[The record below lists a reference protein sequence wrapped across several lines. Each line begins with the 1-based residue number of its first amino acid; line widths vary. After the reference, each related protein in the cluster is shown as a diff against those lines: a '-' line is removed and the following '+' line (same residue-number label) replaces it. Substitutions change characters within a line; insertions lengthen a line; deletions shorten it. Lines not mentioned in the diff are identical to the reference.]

1 MRWGRLPAT
10 GAVIAAVSTVAACG
24 GGGDSATFELNGA
37 RVDVTESGSAT
48 VQVDGAPE
56 IDYSGPVGCR
66 GRYFTTEYPD
76 GIQFDFRYSAH
87 DAYLL
92 QGSSVYHLG
101 PPTQAGAT
109 LRWSETVGGT
119 RLEVQ
124 VRCPLPPGARPA
136 ISALAP
142 PPACSLLTRALVVS
156 LLGPHPGRPDSR
168 ALDPLE
174 SHCLY
179 STSDLRVVSLD
190 VEGAQLLK
198 SELLWTTR
206 TVTGLGVPA
215 HYPGGP
221 EGLVFVK
228 GTLGAEVTVISG
240 DATKDLA
247 DDEVIAR
254 AILPKL
260 PG

>member
-1 MRWGRLPAT
+1 MRWGRVPVTA
-10 GAVIAAVSTVAACG
+10 AAIAAVSTVAACG
-24 GGGDSATFELNGA
+24 GGGDSATFELKGA
-37 RVDVTESGSAT
+37 RVDVTESGRAG

-56 IDYSGPVGCR
+56 MDYNGPVGCR
-66 GRYFTTEYPD
+66 GRYFTTEYPE
-76 GIQFDFRYSAH
+76 GVQLAFRYSAH

-92 QGSSVYHLG
+92 QGSSLYHLG

-109 LRWSETVGGT
+109 LRWSETVGGGQL
-119 RLEVQ
+119 RVQ
-124 VRCPLPPGARPA
+124 VRCPLPPGALPA

-142 PPACSLLTRALVVS
+142 PSACSLLTRALVVS

-174 SHCLY
+174 SHCAY
-179 STSDLRVVSLD
+179 STSDLHVVTLD

-198 SELLWTTR
+198 SELLWKTR
-206 TVTGLGVPA
+206 TVTALGVPA

-221 EGLVFVK
+221 QGLVFVK
-228 GTLGAEVTVISG
+228 GKLGADVTVISG

-247 DDEVIAR
+247 DDERIAR

>member
-1 MRWGRLPAT
+1 MRWGRVPAT
-10 GAVIAAVSTVAACG
+10 GAVIAAVSTIAACG

-37 RVDVTESGSAT
+37 RIDVTESGRAT

-66 GRYFTTEYPD
+66 GRFFTTEFPE
-76 GIQFDFRYSAH
+76 GIQLAFRYSAH

-92 QGSSVYHLG
+92 QGSGLFHLG
-101 PPTQAGAT
+101 PPIQAGAT
-109 LRWSETVGGT
+109 LRWSETVGGV
-119 RLEVQ
+119 RLGVQ
-124 VRCPLPPGARPA
+124 VRCPLPSGALPA

-142 PPACSLLTRALVVS
+142 RSACSLLTRALVVS
-156 LLGPHPGRPDSR
+156 LLGPHPGRADSR

-174 SHCLY
+174 SHCAY
-179 STSDLRVVSLD
+179 STSDLRVVTLD

-198 SELLWTTR
+198 SELIWKTR
-206 TVTGLGVPA
+206 PVPGLGVPA

-221 EGLVFVK
+221 QGLVFVK
-228 GTLGAEVTVISG
+228 GKLGAQVTVISG

-247 DDEVIAR
+247 DDERIAR

-260 PG
+260 PS